1 MIVGIIGCGSIT
13 RFRHAPEYRANPS
26 VKEIVFYDRNPE
38 RAEEMKQLFG
48 GRTASSLEA
57 LLQDSTVDAIS
68 DCSSNEAHYIH
79 TTKALQAGKHVLCE
93 KPIAATVEQA
103 EKMVRTAKETGKLL
117 MVDHN
122 QRFTKAHQK
131 AREILRAKE
140 LGEILSFQ
148 TTFGH
153 SGPED
158 WGATKSKETW
168 FFKKDRSHSGA
179 AGDLGIHKLDLLF
192 YLLDDDITNLHSYT
206 ATLDKTDENGQPI
219 EVNDNVVC
227 ILKTAGGSIGTAT
240 FSWTYYGEENNST
253 TIYCQEGIMKIYQDK
268 HYPLLIEKKNGE
280 NIYYALEGIQTNTNQ
295 TNSGVIDAFIHC
307 IQEEKKPIVSGEDAL
322 KSLRLLEEILQQN
335 EERM

>member
-13 RFRHAPEYRANPS
+13 RFRHAPEYTANPY
-26 VKEIVFYDRNPE
+26 VEEIVFYDRNPE
-38 RAEEMKQLFG
+38 RAEEMVQLFG
-48 GRTASSLEA
+48 GRAALSLEA
-57 LLQDSTVDAIS
+57 LLQDSTIDAIS
-68 DCSSNEAHYIH
+68 DCSSNEAHYFH

-93 KPIAATVEQA
+93 KPIATTVEQA
-103 EKMVRTAKETGKLL
+103 EKMVQIAKETGKLL
-117 MVDHN
+117 MIDHN
-122 QRFTKAHQK
+122 QRFTRAHQK
-131 AREILRAKE
+131 AREVLQAKE
-140 LGEILSFQ
+140 LGDILSFQ

-158 WGATKSKETW
+158 WGTTKSNATW

-192 YLLDDDITNLHSYT
+192 YLLDDEIISLHSYA
-206 ATLDKTDENGQPI
+206 ATLDKVDENGQPI

-253 TIYCQEGIMKIYQDK
+253 TIYCQQGILKIYQDK
-268 HYPLLIEKKNGE
+268 HYPLVIEKKNGE
-280 NIYYALEGIQTNTNQ
+280 KVHYTLEAIQTNTNQ

-307 IQEEKKPIVSGEDAL
+307 IQEDEKPIVSGEDAL
-322 KSLRLLEEILQQN
+322 KSLRLLEKILKQQDD
-335 EERM
+335 EM